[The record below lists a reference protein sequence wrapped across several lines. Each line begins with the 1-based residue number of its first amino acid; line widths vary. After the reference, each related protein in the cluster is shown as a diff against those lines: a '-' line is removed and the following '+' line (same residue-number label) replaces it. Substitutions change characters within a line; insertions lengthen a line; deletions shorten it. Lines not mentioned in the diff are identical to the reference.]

1 MGTTGWEIREMKV
14 RDLPW
19 VAPLLAELGY
29 PVGISELQERFCKLD
44 AASAVSFVAERKG
57 HIGGWIH
64 LTRRDTLLGPSR
76 AEIIG
81 LMVKAD
87 ARGQGVGKALV
98 AAGLTWSRGK
108 GVARMRVTSNLKR
121 TDSHPFYRNLGFT
134 LTKESAVYDLPV

>member
-1 MGTTGWEIREMKV
+1 MKV

-29 PVGISELQERFCKLD
+29 PVGLAELEQRFCKLD
-44 AASAVSFVAERKG
+44 AASAISFVAERDG
-57 HIGGWIH
+57 NIGGWIH
-64 LTRRDTLLGPSR
+64 LTRRDTLLGTSR
-76 AEIIG
+76 AEIVG

-98 AAGLTWSRGK
+98 AAGLKWSRAK
-108 GVARMRVTSNLKR
+108 GIARVRVTSNLKR
-121 TDSHPFYRNLGFT
+121 TDSHPFYKNLGFT